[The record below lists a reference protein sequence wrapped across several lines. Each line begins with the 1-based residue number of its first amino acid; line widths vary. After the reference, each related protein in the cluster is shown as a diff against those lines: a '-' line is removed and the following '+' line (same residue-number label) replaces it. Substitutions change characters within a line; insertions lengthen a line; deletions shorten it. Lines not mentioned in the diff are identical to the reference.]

1 MESDLSP
8 TGEAMSFEQ
17 ELEFALLGAC
27 FNDPAVID
35 AVAPIVDRDD
45 FSEPI
50 NGRLFDL
57 LLGSRIEGSQID
69 TATITDAVTGMA
81 LDAEGAEFVDRYVEA
96 IVHPR
101 VKPRF
106 PKAFAVKLRAMS
118 KLAAE
123 AGA

>member
-1 MESDLSP
+1 MTMESEFSP
-8 TGEAMSFEQ
+8 TGEAMSFVQ

-35 AVAPIVDRDD
+35 AVAPIVEPDD

-50 NGRLFDL
+50 NGRVFDL
-57 LLGSRIEGSQID
+57 LLGRRLEGSRIDAAAIAEAVTVLVNEGS
-69 TATITDAVTGMA
+69 V
-81 LDAEGAEFVDRYVEA
+81 FVENYVDA

-106 PKAFAVKLRAMS
+106 PKAFAVKLRAHA
-118 KLAAE
+118 KERAE
-123 AGA
+123 G

>member
-8 TGEAMSFEQ
+8 TGGAMSFAQ

-35 AVAPIVDRDD
+35 AVAPIVEPDD

-50 NGRLFDL
+50 NGRVFDL
-57 LLGSRIEGSQID
+57 LLGRRLEGGKID
-69 TATITDAVTGMA
+69 AAAITDAVSIMV
-81 LDAEGAEFVDRYVEA
+81 LDAEGADFVERYVDA

-106 PKAFAVKLRAMS
+106 PKAFAVKLRAAS
-118 KLAAE
+118 KTTTEVVA
-123 AGA
+123 